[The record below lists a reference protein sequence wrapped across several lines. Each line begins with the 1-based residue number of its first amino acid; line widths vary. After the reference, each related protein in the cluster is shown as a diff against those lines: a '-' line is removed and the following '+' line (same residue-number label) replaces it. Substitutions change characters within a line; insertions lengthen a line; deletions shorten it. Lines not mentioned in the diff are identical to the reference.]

1 METKDDLPIVPD
13 RELLA
18 LLHAA
23 KQKDTD
29 AMLQLID
36 LYEEDILRISKFI
49 HLPEEDAVAT
59 IILEFLE
66 FIQKDNDELGGRP

>member
-1 METKDDLPIVPD
+1 METKDDPGIIPD
-13 RELLA
+13 REILELLR
-18 LLHAA
+18 AA
-23 KQKDTD
+23 KQGDTE

-49 HLPEEDAVAT
+49 HLPEEDAVSA

-66 FIQKDNDELGGRP
+66 FIQGETEAFDGRS

>member
-1 METKDDLPIVPD
+1 METKDDPGIIPD
-13 RELLA
+13 REILELLR
-18 LLHAA
+18 AA
-23 KQKDTD
+23 KQGNTE

-66 FIQKDNDELGGRP
+66 FIQGETEALGG

>member
-1 METKDDLPIVPD
+1 METKDDPGIIPD
-13 RELLA
+13 REILELLR
-18 LLHAA
+18 AA
-23 KQKDTD
+23 KQGDTE

-49 HLPEEDAVAT
+49 HLPEEDAVSA

-66 FIQKDNDELGGRP
+66 FIQRETEAFDRRS